1 MNYINLT
8 SGLEFLE
15 EIPDARFI
23 RIQSSLC
30 ESKCW
35 SKLIEDLDYDF
46 LINLAQGKAVYVY
59 DTSRNHKESRA
70 LFQGLEFIWYVLQR
84 RWFNKHNIKAVV
96 RGNDATDYFMQE
108 YNKLSDRAKKK
119 IDYIKKFLNTDVIYL
134 GSKCKKSEHDGD
146 YKYYKNIM
154 QYSKC
159 AKNAQK
165 GENK

>member
-30 ESKCW
+30 ESKAW

-46 LINLAQGKAVYVY
+46 LINLAQGKVVFVY
-59 DTSRNHKESRA
+59 DTSRNKKISRA
-70 LFQGLEFIWYVLQR
+70 LYQGLEFIRYVLER
-84 RWFNKHNIKAVV
+84 RWFGNHNIKAIV
-96 RGNDATDYFMQE
+96 RGNDATEYFMQE

-119 IDYIKKFLNTDVIYL
+119 LDYVKKFLNTNKIYL
-134 GSKCKKSEHDGD
+134 KGMCKKSLHDGD
-146 YKYYKNIM
+146 YKYYKNLLGG
-154 QYSKC
+154 K
-159 AKNAQK
+159 
-165 GENK
+165 